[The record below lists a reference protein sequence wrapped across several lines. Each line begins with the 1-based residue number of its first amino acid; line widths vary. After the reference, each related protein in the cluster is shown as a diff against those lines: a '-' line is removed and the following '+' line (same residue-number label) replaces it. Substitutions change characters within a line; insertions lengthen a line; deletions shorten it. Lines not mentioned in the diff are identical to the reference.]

1 MMDPMLEGEDGSEV
15 RLALL
20 FTMEEESPPEG
31 EEPIVYEAYRVL
43 PAGKTP
49 MACIVE
55 NEGDETALMVLPV
68 ELLRA
73 FVDALNDPQ
82 FD

>member
-1 MMDPMLEGEDGSEV
+1 MLEADDGSEV
-15 RLALL
+15 RLSLL
-20 FTMEEESPPEG
+20 FTMEEESPPDG
-31 EEPIVYEAYRVL
+31 EAPIVYEAYRVL
-43 PAGKTP
+43 PVGETP